1 MANESGVTIE
11 SSKCENTWCVF
22 NTYFFFQI
30 HTQKGI
36 VTDFQLYEAQ

>member
-1 MANESGVTIE
+1 MRAVSQLRAVSVKIHGV
-11 SSKCENTWCVF
+11 SSTHI
-22 NTYFFFQI
+22 FFQI